1 MKGIYYFV
9 WVVAC
14 HDPYKM
20 IVEDF
25 YSAQSRLR
33 QEQAELLSLLK
44 DDSCTWPSSSL
55 NKETEGCSSSLR
67 HQKMKADSKR
77 PSRPPGS
84 ASCSTSGSPNTS
96 MSEDDEDGCEIV
108 RHHRRRPRTSARSVT
123 TKPPTAAALEAE
135 KSIYHS
141 GCNPKQPNRSFR
153 ARPVPRGILKGKYI
167 SINSLHIFLYSSMAF
182 LLRKKKYLNWQWNQK
197 YEVIFH
203 SFYFG
208 RQYLV
213 K

>member
-1 MKGIYYFV
+1 
-9 WVVAC
+9 
-14 HDPYKM
+14 M

-25 YSAQSRLR
+25 YSTQSRLR

-123 TKPPTAAALEAE
+123 TQPPTEAE

>member
-123 TKPPTAAALEAE
+123 TKPSTAAALEAE

>member
-1 MKGIYYFV
+1 
-9 WVVAC
+9 
-14 HDPYKM
+14 M

-25 YSAQSRLR
+25 YSTQSRLR

-55 NKETEGCSSSLR
+55 NKETEGCSSSLSLR

-84 ASCSTSGSPNTS
+84 ASCSSTSGSPNTS

-123 TKPPTAAALEAE
+123 TKPPTEAE

-167 SINSLHIFLYSSMAF
+167 SINSLHIFLNSRDWSPKF
-182 LLRKKKYLNWQWNQK
+182 ETGLNGKIGIDKKI
-197 YEVIFH
+197 YE
-203 SFYFG
+203 
-208 RQYLV
+208 
-213 K
+213 

>member
-1 MKGIYYFV
+1 
-9 WVVAC
+9 
-14 HDPYKM
+14 M

-25 YSAQSRLR
+25 YSTQSRLR

-55 NKETEGCSSSLR
+55 DKETEGCSSSLSLR

-84 ASCSTSGSPNTS
+84 ASCSSTSGSPNTS

-123 TKPPTAAALEAE
+123 TKQPPTGAALEAE

-141 GCNPKQPNRSFR
+141 KIHQ
-153 ARPVPRGILKGKYI
+153 
-167 SINSLHIFLYSSMAF
+167 
-182 LLRKKKYLNWQWNQK
+182 
-197 YEVIFH
+197 
-203 SFYFG
+203 
-208 RQYLV
+208 
-213 K
+213 

>member
-1 MKGIYYFV
+1 
-9 WVVAC
+9 
-14 HDPYKM
+14 M

-67 HQKMKADSKR
+67 HQKEKADSKR

-84 ASCSTSGSPNTS
+84 ASCSSGSPNTS

-108 RHHRRRPRTSARSVT
+108 RHHRRRPRTPRSMT
-123 TKPPTAAALEAE
+123 TKPATGAAFEAE

-153 ARPVPRGILKGKYI
+153 ARPVPRGILKGK
-167 SINSLHIFLYSSMAF
+167 
-182 LLRKKKYLNWQWNQK
+182 
-197 YEVIFH
+197 
-203 SFYFG
+203 
-208 RQYLV
+208 
-213 K
+213 

>member
-25 YSAQSRLR
+25 YSTQSRLR

-84 ASCSTSGSPNTS
+84 ASCSSTSGSPNTS

-123 TKPPTAAALEAE
+123 TKPPTEAE